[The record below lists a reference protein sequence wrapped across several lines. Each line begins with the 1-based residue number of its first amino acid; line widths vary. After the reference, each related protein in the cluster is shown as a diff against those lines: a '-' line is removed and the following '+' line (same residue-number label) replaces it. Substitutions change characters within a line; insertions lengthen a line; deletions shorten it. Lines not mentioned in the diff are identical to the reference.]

1 MVVFLLWL
9 WLLVVGGADAVEE
22 ALLHLDRGL
31 EFYQLNVNSK
41 VGILTGLVQILKKGR
56 TFRSWVQDNV
66 RNGMVQK
73 KKVNAI
79 ILKSRKE
86 RAAIKNKEKEDRK
99 RDREREKRKKVRD
112 ALKDTLDNMTK
123 EERDK

>member
-1 MVVFLLWL
+1 M
-9 WLLVVGGADAVEE
+9 VVGGADAIEE

-99 RDREREKRKKVRD
+99 RDRVTAGLSV
-112 ALKDTLDNMTK
+112 ALTNKLNSLAFPLGVNPRTTL
-123 EERDK
+123 

>member
-1 MVVFLLWL
+1 M
-9 WLLVVGGADAVEE
+9 
-22 ALLHLDRGL
+22 LHLDRGL

-99 RDREREKRKKVRD
+99 RDRERAEVDLGQRHVLRPLLALLKMPSLHEKI
-112 ALKDTLDNMTK
+112 
-123 EERDK
+123 